1 MQPGNSQK
9 TNLVIP
15 TPAIPFPLESEIYG
29 SNLSRK
35 SFVIKYGGMQR
46 YGRGME
52 KV

>member
-1 MQPGNSQK
+1 MQPENNQK
-9 TNLVIP
+9 ANLASL